1 MFEKKQKLN
10 ETETNLNK
18 KDQYIA
24 EKVISKT
31 ESESERL
38 TKLEQERLVQERAA
52 NLTAAMRKITEKSKL
67 KGDRI
72 VFKTDSSFR
81 AAGFEILEKFHAT
94 EAEKNAFLRIVEKI
108 PSKR

>member
-1 MFEKKQKLN
+1 MFERKQKLN

-24 EKVISKT
+24 EKVTAKN

-52 NLTAAMRKITEKSKL
+52 NLTAAIHKISEKRKLQGDKQVFNNDEEFKEAGLEILKKFNASDSEKNWFTEVVEKSPFPK
-67 KGDRI
+67 
-72 VFKTDSSFR
+72 
-81 AAGFEILEKFHAT
+81 
-94 EAEKNAFLRIVEKI
+94 
-108 PSKR
+108 